1 MSKKFNKNF
10 NQGIDISFWL
20 EYNDAAEVKVA
31 EMYLENYRRKAEI
44 RSTFGTDES
53 LIEFEKDR
61 AQEQYK
67 ADMAEYRKQM
77 ERYKANLSAKD
88 GN

>member
-1 MSKKFNKNF
+1 
-10 NQGIDISFWL
+10 
-20 EYNDAAEVKVA
+20 
-31 EMYLENYRRKAEI
+31 MYLENYRRKAEI

>member
-1 MSKKFNKNF
+1 
-10 NQGIDISFWL
+10 
-20 EYNDAAEVKVA
+20 
-31 EMYLENYRRKAEI
+31 MYLENYRRKAEI

-53 LIEFEKDR
+53 LTEFEKGR
-61 AQEQYK
+61 ALEQYK